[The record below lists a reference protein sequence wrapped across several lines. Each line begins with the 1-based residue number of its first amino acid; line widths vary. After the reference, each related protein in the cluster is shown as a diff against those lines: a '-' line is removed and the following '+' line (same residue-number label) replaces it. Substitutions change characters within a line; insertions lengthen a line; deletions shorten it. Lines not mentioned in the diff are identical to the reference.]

1 MAVVPA
7 VAAAAVAEVVAAA
20 AAAAAAMEVFAVACR
35 VARASWARRDGEG
48 RAMAV
53 PMAGMVAATGVVMV
67 AATGGV
73 MVAALVGAKVAV
85 EKVAVEKV
93 AGGRVVVVVREG
105 VQVMTVTTVAMEGW
119 VGREAGKAARVAMTG
134 VVTEASTGVVMVAV
148 LVGAKAEGRAVV
160 GK

>member
-67 AATGGV
+67 AATGVV

-85 EKVAVEKV
+85 EKVAE
-93 AGGRVVVVVREG
+93 GRAVVGREG
-105 VQVMTVTTVAMEGW
+105 VQVMTVTMVEMEGW
-119 VGREAGKAARVAMTG
+119 VGSKARRAARVAMTG
-134 VVTEASTGVVMVAV
+134 VVAGVVAGVQIMARC
-148 LVGAKAEGRAVV
+148 K
-160 GK
+160 